1 MLPLSFIV
9 TGLRS
14 FSKLLAT
21 PAPLERRLVRTT
33 VMVSVVAGWLAGTT
47 DAGQLIN
54 PQALA
59 LKEFADRVR
68 DYLALQKKIEASLQP
83 ASTDSPAQFDVHQK
97 ALAAAIR
104 LARQKA
110 RPGDIFGAAGTQF
123 RQIIRQDA
131 RERSARDIVATM
143 QQVPRQP
150 APRVNLAYPETAA
163 LATVPPLILNRLP
176 PLPEG
181 IEFRFMGRDLI
192 LRDTNANLIVD
203 LLHEAVPTIRR

>member
-1 MLPLSFIV
+1 MV

-21 PAPLERRLVRTT
+21 PAALERRVVRTA
-33 VMVSVVAGWLAGTT
+33 VMASVIACLAGTA

-54 PQALA
+54 RQALA
-59 LKEFADRVR
+59 IEEFANRIR
-68 DYLALQKKIEASLQP
+68 DYLALQTKMEASLQP

-104 LARQKA
+104 LARHKA
-110 RPGDIFGAAGTQF
+110 KPGDIFGDAGTQF

-131 RERSARDIVATM
+131 RERSNRDIFAAM
-143 QQVPRQP
+143 EEVPRQP
-150 APRVNLAYPETAA
+150 PPRVNLAYPERAA

-192 LRDTNANLIVD
+192 LRDTIANLIVD
-203 LLHEAVPTIRR
+203 LIHEAVPTIRR